1 MKCITDSALQTQKRH
16 VVGYFDSDT
25 SPDFKVYHKVAS
37 VLRDDC
43 TFHAAIG
50 SEPSSLLLDNRS
62 SHCISQLYCIKKGKV
77 LIIYI
82 AVLRNLRFCRTTS
95 AIPP

>member
-1 MKCITDSALQTQKRH
+1 MSYDLYVREISRWSGDSVLQTQKRH

-25 SPDFKVYHKVAS
+25 SPDFKIYHKVAS

-50 SEPSSLLLDNRS
+50 SELASLLSNNHRS
-62 SHCISQLYCIKKGKV
+62 RFINAACGSDEL
-77 LIIYI
+77 
-82 AVLRNLRFCRTTS
+82 AVY
-95 AIPP
+95 